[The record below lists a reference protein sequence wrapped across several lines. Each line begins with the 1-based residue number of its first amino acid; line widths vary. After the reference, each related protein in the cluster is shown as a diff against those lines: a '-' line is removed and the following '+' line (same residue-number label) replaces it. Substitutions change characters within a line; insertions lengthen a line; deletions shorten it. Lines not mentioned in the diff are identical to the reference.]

1 MAIFTQV
8 TPRKLFD
15 KKFIALALQG
25 GGAHGAFTWGVLD
38 RLLEVEEIVAEG
50 ICGTSA
56 GAVNAV
62 TLAYGLHMGGPEKA
76 KELLEKLWKKI
87 ASQGSYL
94 FKPSPWDKTFNFGDI
109 HNSPGYQ
116 FFNSISQSLSP
127 YQLNPFNYNPLRDI
141 LNDLIDFEELKRYST
156 KKLFICATNVKT
168 NRAKVFHNA
177 EISVDA
183 VLASACL
190 PFLFQAVEIDG
201 ESYWDGGYMGN
212 PPLTPLISETQTH
225 DIVLVKIN
233 SINIRKV
240 PTSAR
245 DIAERVN
252 EISFN
257 SSLISEMQMVH
268 YRNELIRKG
277 VALPE
282 QDREMFVHCISGY
295 HSLDH
300 LSYSSKMN
308 TSWEFLSHL
317 KEEGRKTADEWLENE
332 YDAVGLRSTFDVET
346 HFLNKF

>member
-1 MAIFTQV
+1 MN
-8 TPRKLFD
+8 PPHLFD
-15 KKFIALALQG
+15 KKFVAMALQG

-62 TLAYGLHMGGPEKA
+62 ALAYGLHMGGPAKA

-87 ASQGSYL
+87 AQYGSYL
-94 FKPSPWDKTFNFGDI
+94 FKPSPWDRSMNFGDLY
-109 HNSPGYQ
+109 NSPGYL

-141 LNDLIDFEELKRYST
+141 LLELIDFNELKRYST

-168 NRAKVFHNA
+168 NRAKIFHND
-177 EISVDA
+177 EITVDA

-201 ESYWDGGYMGN
+201 EFYWDGGYMGN

-225 DIVLVKIN
+225 DVVLVKIN
-233 SINIRKV
+233 SINIRSL

-257 SSLISEMQMVH
+257 SSLISEMHMVH

-277 VALPE
+277 VVLPE
-282 QDREMFVHCISGY
+282 QDREIFVHCISGY
-295 HSLDH
+295 DALDH
-300 LSYSSKMN
+300 LSYSSKLN
-308 TSWEFLSHL
+308 TSWEFLQFL
-317 KEEGRKTADEWLENE
+317 KAEGRKTADKWLENE
-332 YDAVGLRSTFDVET
+332 YEAVGVRSTFDVEE
-346 HFLNKF
+346 HFLNKY